1 MSDRGRAA
9 AARAMKRN
17 DAKRARQEGDKVVRD
32 AIHAMN
38 VEAAEATERDTAEGD
53 PDEFEDEAD
62 E

>member
-17 DAKRARQEGDKVVRD
+17 ESKRTRQEGGKAVRD

-38 VEAAEATERDTAEGD
+38 VEAAEAAERDVAED
-53 PDEFEDEAD
+53 DSDEFEDEA